1 MSNSPMTLRERVVL
15 YFGRNPDEELT
26 SHDVLAKWG
35 ISDVRIVRNSLR
47 YAVRQGVI
55 ACNWRPGQLAVYSAG
70 PVLRQE
76 VGA

>member
-1 MSNSPMTLRERVVL
+1 MNSPMTLRERVVL

-47 YAVRQGVI
+47 YAVEQGVI
-55 ACNWRPGQLAVYSAG
+55 TRQWQPGQLAVYSAG

>member
-1 MSNSPMTLRERVVL
+1 
-15 YFGRNPDEELT
+15 
-26 SHDVLAKWG
+26 VLAKWG

>member
-1 MSNSPMTLRERVVL
+1 MSPMTLRERVVL

-47 YAVRQGVI
+47 YAVEQGVI
-55 ACNWRPGQLAVYSAG
+55 TRHWRPGQLAVYSAG
-70 PVLRQE
+70 PVLKAE

>member
-1 MSNSPMTLRERVVL
+1 MSDSPMTLRERVVL

-55 ACNWRPGQLAVYSAG
+55 TRHWQPGQLAVYSAG